1 MILLLSIFAAFF
13 AIYILL
19 ESLDAIRR
27 MCAGIRLFC
36 HKSKYV
42 GAMACAAWTIYPAV
56 LLEITAFHILLLGTI
71 ALFIW
76 PRTIWRLRRCDWFWE
91 IEFRLRHFKR

>member
-1 MILLLSIFAAFF
+1 MTLFICIASVLLS
-13 AIYILL
+13 IYILL
-19 ESLDAIRR
+19 ESLDAIRN
-27 MCAGIRLFC
+27 MCGGWRYFC
-36 HKSKYV
+36 HKNKYV
-42 GAMACAAWTIYPAV
+42 GSLAVAFWTIYSAV
-56 LLEITAFHILLLGTI
+56 LLELTAFHMLLIGTI